1 MNSPFEMEDS
11 MRRMK
16 KEMAVGQSKFRLKRL
31 EEGWKADGNPADLV
45 DGALGEWLGSAKI
58 GWFRFLEKPESKT
71 PRAKPAH
78 GAPKFNSI
86 NGIWANRGV
95 EQKRRKRRM

>member
-1 MNSPFEMEDS
+1 

-45 DGALGEWLGSAKI
+45 DVALGAWFGEDWL
-58 GWFRFLEKPESKT
+58 
-71 PRAKPAH
+71 
-78 GAPKFNSI
+78 
-86 NGIWANRGV
+86 V
-95 EQKRRKRRM
+95 